1 MKEVL
6 EQALK
11 AQDRDLC
18 DHCLGRPF
26 AHVGT
31 GTTNQK
37 RGEELRALIDL
48 DRSSRGL
55 APMKHERCW
64 LCDEIFD
71 QVPRFA
77 EAVALKLQE
86 VQYDN
91 FLVGTRVDPAVQAKE
106 EELWSLVGQEHAEP
120 IKSELNREIGK
131 AVYAMNGKAV
141 EFKNPQVVALVDTR
155 FAHVELDV
163 APLFI
168 YGRYRKL
175 SREIP
180 QTKWPCRVCQ
190 GKGCPRCGNT
200 GKMYQTSVQEQ
211 IGDVILPYAK
221 GKEHFF
227 HGMGREDID
236 ALMLG
241 TGRPFVI
248 EISWP
253 VVRGLDLAAIQQEI
267 NEKAKGFVEVEQLR
281 PSDREEVRL
290 VKDSAHDKEY
300 RVQVSIHG
308 KVNKERVNEVL
319 RTFNRTRIVQR
330 TPVRVSHRRADLKRE
345 RYIVY
350 VVLEEFQDDRMT
362 LRLRTES
369 GTYVKEFVHGDQ
381 GRTQP
386 NLSEMLGAPCT
397 VDALDVIGVI
407 DSNEV

>member
-1 MKEVL
+1 
-6 EQALK
+6 
-11 AQDRDLC
+11 
-18 DHCLGRPF
+18 
-26 AHVGT
+26 
-31 GTTNQK
+31 
-37 RGEELRALIDL
+37 
-48 DRSSRGL
+48 
-55 APMKHERCW
+55 
-64 LCDEIFD
+64 
-71 QVPRFA
+71 
-77 EAVALKLQE
+77 
-86 VQYDN
+86 
-91 FLVGTRVDPAVQAKE
+91 
-106 EELWSLVGQEHAEP
+106 
-120 IKSELNREIGK
+120 
-131 AVYAMNGKAV
+131 
-141 EFKNPQVVALVDTR
+141 
-155 FAHVELDV
+155 
-163 APLFI
+163 
-168 YGRYRKL
+168 
-175 SREIP
+175 
-180 QTKWPCRVCQ
+180 
-190 GKGCPRCGNT
+190 
-200 GKMYQTSVQEQ
+200 
-211 IGDVILPYAK
+211 
-221 GKEHFF
+221 EHFF

-248 EISWP
+248 EISSP
-253 VVRGLDLAAIQQEI
+253 VVRGLDLTAIQQEI
-267 NEKAKGFVEVEQLR
+267 NERAKGLVEVEQLR

-350 VVLEEFQDDRMT
+350 VVLEDFQEERMT

>member
-11 AQDRDLC
+11 AQERDLC
-18 DHCLGRPF
+18 DHCLGRLF

-31 GTTNQK
+31 GTTNLK

-48 DRSSRGL
+48 ERSAQGL
-55 APMKHERCW
+55 EGMKHERCW

-77 EAVALKLQE
+77 EAVAEKLRE
-86 VQYDN
+86 VQFDN
-91 FLVGTRVDPAVQAKE
+91 FLVGTRVDPVLQARE
-106 EELWSLVGQEHAEP
+106 EELWSVVGQEHAEP

-131 AVYAMNGKAV
+131 AVYAINGKDV

-163 APLFI
+163 APLFF

-190 GKGCPRCGNT
+190 GKGCQRCGDT
-200 GKMYQTSVQEQ
+200 GKMYATSVQEQ
-211 IGDVILPYAK
+211 VGDIILPYAK
-221 GKEHFF
+221 AREHFF

-241 TGRPFVI
+241 NGRPFVI
-248 EISWP
+248 EISHP
-253 VVRGLDLAAIQQEI
+253 VVRDLDLAAIGQEI
-267 NEKAKGFVEVEQLR
+267 NDKGKGLVEVEGLR
-281 PSDREEVRL
+281 PSTREEVRK
-290 VKDSAHDKEY
+290 VKDATPEKEY

-308 KVNKERVNEVL
+308 KVNKGRVDEVL

-369 GTYVKEFVHGDQ
+369 GTYVKEFVHGDE
-381 GRTQP
+381 GRTEP
-386 NLSEMLGAPCT
+386 NLSEMLGVPCT
-397 VDALDVIGVI
+397 VDALDVIGII
-407 DSNEV
+407 DSSEV